1 MKVIMT
7 ENCGVF
13 RDDSRLQVCIDT
25 IRKLKERYK
34 RGRITDKGKLFNTEI
49 YEVLELGNMLGM
61 AEIIA
66 VGAINRKESR
76 GGHSRTDYPKRDDEN
91 FLKHSLIFNTEKGIE
106 IKYKPVIITKHQP
119 AERTY

>member
-1 MKVIMT
+1 MT

-13 RDDSRLQVCIDT
+13 RDESRLKICIET
-25 IRKLKERYK
+25 IKKLKERYK
-34 RGRITDKGKLFNTEI
+34 KGKITDKGKLFNTEI

-66 VGAINRKESR
+66 VGAINRRESR

-91 FLKHSLIFNTEKGIE
+91 FLKHSLICSTDSGVEV
-106 IKYKPVIITKHQP
+106 KYKPVIITKHQP